1 MANQGTIAN
10 YWMSEQVAHRAT
22 EQMIRE
28 HSKTFFFATALL
40 PGKERRAI
48 RSLYAFCRASDDLAD
63 CESTRIE
70 DFERWRQEV
79 ALPALE
85 QRNPLLFAWAMV
97 REAYAVDRHYEQE
110 LLDGIRMDLQFHPY
124 ATWKDLEVYCYR
136 VASTVGLLS
145 MPIIGLAPGV
155 PFEQAAQPAI
165 KLGIALQLTN
175 ILRDIGEDLQ
185 RGRIYLPLE
194 DLKRFHLT
202 TRDIQNQV
210 YDERFISLM
219 QFEIQRA
226 RDLYAEAVPGIALLS
241 PQARPAVGAAALL
254 YQKILDE
261 IEKLN
266 YQVYTHRAYTSG
278 LQKLV
283 MLPSIFLKVA
293 QLR

>member
-110 LLDGIRMDLQFHPY
+110 LLDGIRMDLQFHP
-124 ATWKDLEVYCYR
+124 
-136 VASTVGLLS
+136 
-145 MPIIGLAPGV
+145 
-155 PFEQAAQPAI
+155 